1 MKRKAL
7 QFLTISF
14 LITLLTSCGGVSQ
27 KEYDSLKAEN
37 EKLKMEIEDL
47 KFGPDKLLSQAKVY
61 IENKDFINAK
71 SELQTLLDKH
81 PASQQSTEA
90 KSLMTIVENGI
101 KELKLAEEKKIA
113 EKEKKEKE
121 RLANA
126 TKKMSKKYDDV
137 NEITWYRDKSS
148 PAYVNYNGFY
158 AYIGQ
163 SKGSKP
169 WLRLAIQYAAD
180 DWLFIESYTIKVD
193 GKTYTISENSYGE
206 IKTDNG
212 SGGIWE
218 WLDRQVGSSEY
229 EIIKAVANG
238 KDVKIRFSGKDY
250 HKDKTITEQQK
261 TALRNVLDAYEAL
274 GGDTNL

>member
-1 MKRKAL
+1 MKRNPI
-7 QFLTISF
+7 QFLTISMLT
-14 LITLLTSCGGVSQ
+14 LILVSCSGVSQ
-27 KEYDSLKAEN
+27 SEYNALKAEN
-37 EKLKMEIEDL
+37 EKLQEEIQEL
-47 KFGPDKLLSQAKVY
+47 KFGPDKLLNQAKRFLD
-61 IENKDFINAK
+61 NKDFSKAE
-71 SELQTLLDKH
+71 SELKTLLQKH
-81 PASQQSTEA
+81 SGSEQATEA
-90 KSLMTIVENGI
+90 KSLLTIAENGI
-101 KELKLAEEKKIA
+101 IEQKLAQ
-113 EKEKKEKE
+113 EKEKVENERKEKE

-126 TKKMSKKYDDV
+126 TKKLNKKYDDV
-137 NEITWYRDKSS
+137 NEITWYRDRTS

-193 GKTYTISENSYGE
+193 NQTYEISEGSYGE

-212 SGGIWE
+212 EGGIWE

-238 KDVKIRFSGKDY
+238 KNTKIRFVGKDY
-250 HKDKTITEQQK
+250 HKDKIITEQQK
-261 TALRNVLDAYEAL
+261 TALRNILDAYEAL
-274 GGDTNL
+274 GGDRL